1 MESEPVQADA
11 EGDQIDSGL
20 EGTTGSA
27 AEELQRKTDH
37 QINNMVKCEL

>member
-1 MESEPVQADA
+1 MESEPVQVGA
-11 EGDQIDSGL
+11 EGDQFDSGL

-27 AEELQRKTDH
+27 AEGLQRKTAD